1 MTGDELVA
9 EAGGLDAGDPLASF
23 RNEFV
28 AAEPNLV
35 YADGN
40 SLGRLPKAAVELA
53 HDLVTR
59 QWGERLIR
67 GWNDDWLDLPERMG
81 AKIAGLIG
89 ADPDEVIIADS
100 TTVNLFK
107 LSVAA
112 LQARP
117 GRTGI
122 VSDDLNFP
130 SDLHSLA
137 QSAQL
142 LGQGHELDVVE
153 SQDGISVAAASIAE
167 VVSAE
172 TALVCLSHVVFKS
185 GFRHDLR
192 ELTEVAHRRGALMLW
207 DLSHSVGSVPIDLHA
222 ADVDLAVGCTYKY
235 LNGGPGAPAFLYVRR
250 DLQEQL
256 SNPLAGWMGRAS
268 MFDFDLSYEPAA
280 GMRRFLTGTPAV
292 LSLAMMEPG
301 LDLVAAAGID
311 RLRQKSIA
319 LCEFFVRLWR
329 SELEPLGYRLQSPLD
344 PGQRGSHLSLG
355 HDDGLAI
362 DLALIEELAVIPD
375 FRAPDNIRL
384 GFAPLYTSFADV
396 AELASRLSQV
406 VVEGRQAKY
415 RVSYRR
421 STSRPTVT

>member
-1 MTGDELVA
+1 MSVGV
-9 EAGGLDAGDPLASF
+9 EAAMLDAGDPLASF
-23 RNEFV
+23 RDEFV
-28 AAEPNLV
+28 VAEPNLI

-40 SLGRLPKAAVELA
+40 SLGRLPKAAIELA
-53 HDLVTR
+53 RDLVAR

-89 ADPDEVIIADS
+89 ADPDEVIVADS

-142 LGQGHELDVVE
+142 LGLGHELHVVE
-153 SQDGISVAAASIAE
+153 SEDGLTVAAAAIADA
-167 VVSAE
+167 VGTD

-185 GFRHDLR
+185 GFRHDLHH
-192 ELTEVAHRRGALMLW
+192 LTESAHRRGALTLW
-207 DLSHSVGSVPIDLHA
+207 DLSHSVGSVPIDVHA
-222 ADVDLAVGCTYKY
+222 AEVDLAVGCTYKY

-268 MFDFDLSYEPAA
+268 MFDFDLSFEPAA

-292 LSLAMMEPG
+292 LSLAMMGPG
-301 LDLVAAAGID
+301 LDLVAAAGLD
-311 RLRQKSIA
+311 RLRQKSVA
-319 LCEFFVRLWR
+319 LGEFFVDLWR
-329 SELEPLGYRLQSPLD
+329 SDLEPLGYRLRSPLD
-344 PGQRGSHLSLG
+344 PEQRGSHISLG

-362 DLALIEELAVIPD
+362 DLALIEELSVIPD

-384 GFAPLYTSFADV
+384 GLAPLYTRFADV
-396 AELASRLSQV
+396 AELVSRLSQV
-406 VVEGRQAKY
+406 VVEGRQKKY
-415 RVSYRR
+415 RDSYRR
-421 STSRPTVT
+421 SNPRPIVT